1 VCSTVSSNGA
11 VELGLNPP
19 DSKSQLVYSQR
30 VKDEV
35 AKHLLK
41 NKDLLA
47 EVVADIPV
55 EGYSKEVID
64 TMNFTPVVRLSW
76 GGDDKRLS
84 NLFFIIEKEK
94 RELAT
99 PKVKGKTEHKNLDCF
114 LNFEA
119 RGQRSS

>member
-1 VCSTVSSNGA
+1 MVCSTVSSNGA

-19 DSKSQLVYSQR
+19 VSKSQLVYSQR

-64 TMNFTPVVRLSW
+64 TMNFTPVVR
-76 GGDDKRLS
+76 
-84 NLFFIIEKEK
+84 
-94 RELAT
+94 
-99 PKVKGKTEHKNLDCF
+99 
-114 LNFEA
+114 
-119 RGQRSS
+119 